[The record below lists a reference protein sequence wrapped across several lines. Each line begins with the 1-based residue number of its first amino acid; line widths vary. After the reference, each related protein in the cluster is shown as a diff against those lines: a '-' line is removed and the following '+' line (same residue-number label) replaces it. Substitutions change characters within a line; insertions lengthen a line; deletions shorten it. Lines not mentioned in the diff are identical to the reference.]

1 MLLIIEIPYT
11 NLKNFGREITFF
23 VVLLYALKV
32 ISDLQDKMTVMLQ
45 REMIFNLRW
54 LGFNKFTKSVETNNS
69 YFTSYKVKRY
79 TMR

>member
-32 ISDLQDKMTVMLQ
+32 ISDLQDRMTVMLQ
-45 REMIFNLRW
+45 REMISNLRW
-54 LGFNKFTKSVETNNS
+54 LSFNNFIKSVETNNI
-69 YFTSYKVKRY
+69 YFTSYKVKR
-79 TMR
+79 